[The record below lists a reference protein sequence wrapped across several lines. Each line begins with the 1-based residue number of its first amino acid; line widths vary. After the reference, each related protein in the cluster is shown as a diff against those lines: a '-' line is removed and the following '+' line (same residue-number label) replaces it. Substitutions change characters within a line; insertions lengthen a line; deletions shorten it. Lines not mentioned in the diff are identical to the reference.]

1 MGRTAVNDEENTILG
16 AGHQPCKK
24 LDENIGVD
32 ATFFLD
38 HEPHMASRGHRR
50 DQTHAVPRS
59 GTHDNR
65 CLSPFAPGPACMM
78 IRAHMRRVAE
88 EYIRSFPSR
97 TSFDFRV
104 LLLEPF
110 LHKPLVAFQRM
121 IQRLLTAD
129 PELRQKPS

>member
-1 MGRTAVNDEENTILG
+1 MGRTAVNDEENTVLG
-16 AGHQPCKK
+16 TGHQPRKK

-50 DQTHAVPRS
+50 DETHAVPRS

-88 EYIRSFPSR
+88 EYIRFSGISASAIAAQAPR
-97 TSFDFRV
+97 RVPTHDTTAFDN
-104 LLLEPF
+104 
-110 LHKPLVAFQRM
+110 
-121 IQRLLTAD
+121 
-129 PELRQKPS
+129 